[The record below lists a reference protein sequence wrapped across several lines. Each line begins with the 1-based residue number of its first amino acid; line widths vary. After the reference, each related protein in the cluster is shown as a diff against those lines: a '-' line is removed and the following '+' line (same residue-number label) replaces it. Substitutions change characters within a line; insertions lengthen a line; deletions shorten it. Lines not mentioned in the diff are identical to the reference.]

1 MDKKKQTTHNNYL
14 IIYEG
19 KFIKDSNYGSIL
31 LQWNRFKV
39 TIKNYKFYFR
49 WNVVIK
55 SNDLGLFR
63 LNNKRSFRLEL
74 MNHLQKLGYSNREI
88 TDFLNVS
95 NIKKVRTN
103 TPYKPKDVWIGL
115 KKYNQRLKRVNNNQ
129 ILFIRESLYVNHLP
143 K

>member
-1 MDKKKQTTHNNYL
+1 
-14 IIYEG
+14 
-19 KFIKDSNYGSIL
+19 
-31 LQWNRFKV
+31 
-39 TIKNYKFYFR
+39 
-49 WNVVIK
+49 
-55 SNDLGLFR
+55 
-63 LNNKRSFRLEL
+63 
-74 MNHLQKLGYSNREI
+74 MNHLHKLGYSNREI